1 MNGAGWQ
8 RTRRGRRRWRRRR
21 RRRRPERQALAG
33 GGSVG
38 GDSGGVRAPAPA
50 PPPGGRRRPEAVPP
64 TRQRDGG
71 GGSSSGHRR
80 SVHARRGRRCRRAAS
95 CGRRRVARRGV
106 PLPRRASA
114 TATRSAAFHRRCHG
128 GGGATAGGFALLTHT
143 VRHTRPLRG
152 RRRKEFSLQ
161 GALRGGVRRDT
172 GKGRHWYGSG
182 DRRGGRSTPP
192 RWRDGVATIP
202 PFPPALL
209 RRPTPRIPAPP
220 ARPIPPSPSASQQP
234 CQTPA
239 AADTACSRESGARR
253 SQRRWDGTARGVW
266 ACGEVALPMAH
277 ALGHKVDG
285 STGGRST
292 AGSAPAVGGGVRVG
306 RSLQAA

>member
-1 MNGAGWQ
+1 MREDATARAHHHDGTGA
-8 RTRRGRRRWRRRR
+8 RTKHAREATGSRTPAPRRRGCC
-21 RRRRPERQALAG
+21 G
-33 GGSVG
+33 
-38 GDSGGVRAPAPA
+38 
-50 PPPGGRRRPEAVPP
+50 PPPLQRSCGRTGGQAGAADGC
-64 TRQRDGG
+64 TRCR
-71 GGSSSGHRR
+71 
-80 SVHARRGRRCRRAAS
+80 ARRGARGQRPQDQTNHTRPNAGAAADFS
-95 CGRRRVARRGV
+95 P
-106 PLPRRASA
+106 PLPSTT
-114 TATRSAAFHRRCHG
+114 TAVPAQPTVRSGPAHRPGRPAFHRRCHG
-128 GGGATAGGFALLTHT
+128 GGDATAGGFALLTHT

-161 GALRGGVRRDT
+161 GARRGGVRRDT
-172 GKGRHWYGSG
+172 GKDRHWYGSG

-277 ALGHKVDG
+277 ALGNKVDG
-285 STGGRST
+285 STGGARRR
-292 AGSAPAVGGGVRVG
+292 AALPVGGGVRVG
-306 RSLQAA
+306 RSLRAA